1 MSTEPNSPN
10 PKPAGGAKPGAMT
23 MAMRAVQVVP
33 PSGPKVLRVGIIQ
46 GGRIVEE
53 RIIRTRETVSIGT
66 SEKNHFIV
74 ASDLLPSR
82 FEVFQLVGND
92 YILNFTDQMTGRV
105 GLPGGVQTL
114 EQLRK
119 SGGARNAN
127 THWQV
132 KLSET
137 SRGKITIGTTT
148 VLFQFVSPPPVQ
160 PRPQL
165 PAAARGGFVKSI
177 DWLFT
182 AFVVFSYM
190 LFFGLVVYL
199 ESADWPI
206 DQGIAAIPENLTE
219 LIYEEPEEPPPP
231 EEKPSDE
238 PAKEEP
244 GKTEEASKGKSD
256 DKAPSDSPSDKGPPS
271 DAEVKAEGARIAEE
285 AAAQVETMLMGA
297 IGEGALADVL
307 SGGADTTGAADVLAQ
322 AAGVGVAQGGAG
334 TLRDRSG
341 GGGSGK
347 GGGLGGIMAGGGGT
361 SERGTGTVKEVIVR
375 GNVNFD
381 PGDETGG
388 SGEFD
393 QGEVTRTIKGSQSA
407 FKRCYET
414 ELKTNP
420 ALAGKVEIEF
430 TIEQSGSVS
439 KANVSENTSGSAG
452 LGTCVA
458 AAIKRLRWRQGPEG
472 GSVTYRYPFVFQPQ
486 R

>member
-1 MSTEPNSPN
+1 
-10 PKPAGGAKPGAMT
+10 MT

-33 PSGPKVLRVGIIQ
+33 PTGPKVLRVGIIQ
-46 GGRIVEE
+46 AGRIVEE
-53 RIIRTRETVSIGT
+53 RIIRARETVSIGT

-74 ASDLLPSR
+74 ASDALPSR

-92 YILNFTDQMTGRV
+92 YILNFTDQMSGRV
-105 GLPGGVQTL
+105 GLPGGVQSL
-114 EQLRK
+114 DQLRK
-119 SGGARNAN
+119 SGGARNAGS
-127 THWQV
+127 HWQV
-132 KLSET
+132 KLSDS

-148 VLFQFVSPPPVQ
+148 VLFQFVSPPPIQ

-190 LFFGLVVYL
+190 VFFGLVVYL

-206 DQGIAAIPENLTE
+206 DQGISAVPENLTE
-219 LIYEEPEEPPPP
+219 LMYEEPEEEPPKDETPT
-231 EEKPSDE
+231 DE

-244 GKTEEASKGKSD
+244 SKTAEDSKGKAED
-256 DKAPSDSPSDKGPPS
+256 PGPSDSPDKGPSES
-271 DAEVKAEGARIAEE
+271 DVKEASARIAED
-285 AAAQVETMLMGA
+285 AAAQVETMLMGS

-307 SGGADTTGAADVLAQ
+307 AGGADTTGAADVLAQ

-334 TLRDRSG
+334 TLRDRGG
-341 GGGSGK
+341 GGGSGR
-347 GGGLGGIMAGGGGT
+347 GNGLGGLAAAGGGT
-361 SERGTGTVKEVIVR
+361 NAVGTGEVREVIVR

-381 PGDETGG
+381 AGDETGG
-388 SGEFD
+388 SGDFD
-393 QGEVTRTIKGSQSA
+393 QSEVSKLIKGSQSA
-407 FKRCYET
+407 LKRCYET
-414 ELKTNP
+414 ELKSNP
-420 ALAGKVEIEF
+420 GLSGKVEIEF
-430 TIEQSGSVS
+430 TIEQTGSVS

-452 LGTCVA
+452 LGSCVA
-458 AAIKRLRWRQGPEG
+458 AAIKRLRWRKGPDG